1 MPRYDEDTLVQ
12 QTTAD
17 YLRDALG
24 WNVVYAFNDETFGPE
39 GTLGR
44 RSDRDVVLTRTLGE
58 KLM

>member
-24 WNVVYAFNDETFGPE
+24 WEVVYAYNDETFGPE
-39 GTLGR
+39 GRLGR
-44 RSDRDVVLTRTLGE
+44 RSDGDVVLTRTLGE
-58 KLM
+58 KN